1 MHESRDRH
9 APGRICGNP
18 FGSCLSF
25 GRENIRLHCG
35 SGRHGFHHRQFHVLE
50 RHRVRNCVGKRNLCH
65 SPSQLFLGKS
75 HPAHRPHETDFRAAP
90 VLFADQSQRAFA
102 AGFRSSARG
111 NPEYFAAARF
121 RRGGM
126 QPPHGHGPIQLHL
139 LRRVQA
145 RLLCNAVLPEFRLR
159 GSPGEFIYIM
169 LAYED
174 SSRALDFAYAG
185 EESNYAALSSG
196 FSYEKAAKYAEAVSA
211 LEAAAKNA
219 SNSAILGYSFCNPPD
234 YGAGDMAAVDSFLQ
248 NRVRSSAPF
257 YLAQNYSDVVRNRT
271 VMALAK
277 EEQRQLPPR
286 IVHPA
291 APVPSAPAAPAAASE
306 GSTAAAAIGEKSILQ
321 SPKAALAAAL
331 AAAVSISGWLLIAY
345 ASLSQRSR
353 KGKNRAQMAAKK

>member
-1 MHESRDRH
+1 M
-9 APGRICGNP
+9 
-18 FGSCLSF
+18 
-25 GRENIRLHCG
+25 
-35 SGRHGFHHRQFHVLE
+35 
-50 RHRVRNCVGKRNLCH
+50 K
-65 SPSQLFLGKS
+65 
-75 HPAHRPHETDFRAAP
+75 AAT
-90 VLFADQSQRAFA
+90 VMLLAAFA
-102 AGFRSSARG
+102 AILS
-111 NPEYFAAARF
+111 AAAYPSGAKTFGYTVVPEGTGFTIDSFTYSNGTAYAIASGSEIYAILLPNFSSVNPIPLTDRTKLISALRQYYSQTNHSELSQQDF
-121 RRGGM
+121 EAA
-126 QPPHGHGPIQLHL
+126 HGEILNIS
-139 LRRVQA
+139 LRRVSGEA
-145 RLLCNAVLPEFRLR
+145 ECNRLMGTDRFNCTSFEECRLACFATPFCPNFAYG